1 MAFGTGQAL
10 LVDVEG
16 GLAAMATAAAKVV
29 CCRLT
34 AVTGLA
40 RATELLAKQQF
51 DLILVHA
58 DAIDPAELDRF
69 LALDL
74 TNHGRVVLTGD
85 TRVAPRGRIERTA
98 APLSFEALTQLIR
111 QALLR
116 TPSKEIPLDQP
127 FGGML
132 GRTPRMQTLFTTIR
146 RIAPLDVGVLVQG
159 ESGTGKELVA
169 HALHTLSGRAGQFV
183 AVNCGAVTP
192 ELLGSLLF
200 GHERGAFTGA
210 TQAHA
215 GYFEQAKGGTLFLDE
230 ITEMPMPLQTYLLRV
245 LEMHSLTRVGGSREI
260 SVDARIVAASN
271 RDLQNAVNAGRLRQ
285 DLYFRLLE
293 FPLSVPPLR
302 ERRADIPLLAR
313 HFVNLL
319 NTRYATRKFL
329 SEHAMQLLGQRTW
342 PGNVRELRH
351 VVQRLYILAPGDAIE
366 EIPAPEMPPRRRRS
380 DPQPCADLPLPDAVD
395 ADGLGTIL
403 FRVGTTLDAVEREV
417 VLKTLAHCRNDKREA
432 ARLLGVSLKTI
443 YNKLLRYQSEGL
455 AAANGPGDSPEDDR
469 AA

>member
-1 MAFGTGQAL
+1 MAFETGQAL
-10 LVDVEG
+10 LVDVDG
-16 GLAAMATAAAKVV
+16 GLAAMAAAAAKVA

-34 AVTGLA
+34 AVANLA
-40 RATELLAKQQF
+40 RAIELLAKQQF
-51 DLILVHA
+51 DLILIHV
-58 DAIDPAELDRF
+58 DAIDPVELDRF
-69 LALDL
+69 LGLDL
-74 TNHGRVVLTGD
+74 TNHGRVILTGN
-85 TRVAPRGRIERTA
+85 TRAPPRARVERTA
-98 APLSFEALTQLIR
+98 VPSFEALTQLIR

-116 TPSKEIPLDQP
+116 TPSKEIPLDEE
-127 FGGML
+127 FGGMV

-146 RIAPLDVGVLVQG
+146 RIAPLDVSVLVQG

-183 AVNCGAVTP
+183 AVNCGAIAP

-215 GYFEQAKGGTLFLDE
+215 GHFEQAQGGTLFLDE
-230 ITEMPMPLQTYLLRV
+230 ITEMPLPLQVYLLRV
-245 LEMHSLTRVGGSREI
+245 LETHSLTRVGGSREI
-260 SVDARIVAASN
+260 PVDARIVAASN
-271 RDLQNAVNAGRLRQ
+271 RDLQSAVNAGKLRQ

-319 NTRYATRKFL
+319 NTRYATHKYL
-329 SEHAMQLLGQRTW
+329 DEHAVQVLGQRTW

-351 VVQRLYILAPGDAIE
+351 VVQRLYILAAGDAINDV
-366 EIPAPEMPPRRRRS
+366 PAPERPLHRRRS
-380 DPQPCADLPLPDAVD
+380 DPQPRAEGADLGDPDA
-395 ADGLGTIL
+395 IQ
-403 FRVGTTLDAVEREV
+403 FSVGMTLDDVERAV
-417 VLKTLAHCRNDKREA
+417 VLKTLAYCRNDKREA

-443 YNKLLRYQSEGL
+443 YNKLLRYHAQGL
-455 AAANGPGDSPEDDR
+455 TAARALGETPEDDC